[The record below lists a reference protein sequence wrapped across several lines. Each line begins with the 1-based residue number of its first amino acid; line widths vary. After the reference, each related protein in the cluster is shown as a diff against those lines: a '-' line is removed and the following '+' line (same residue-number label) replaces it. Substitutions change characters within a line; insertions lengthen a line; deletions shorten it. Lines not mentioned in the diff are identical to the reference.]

1 VARIFDN
8 LGTLQKLIQRK
19 PFGLITDMDGTISP
33 IPHDFL
39 RKTIPPP
46 TLPQLTELVSRMDLL
61 AIVSGR
67 TSEAIKNLVNIDGI
81 KYSGHY
87 GMEQWENDRA
97 ILHPDAGAY
106 VPAMRAV
113 AEELEAL
120 RSIQGIL
127 IQYKGATISVH
138 YHLCLQPEAA
148 KQQILNLLMKSTQI
162 KNLLIMDEKTNI
174 GIVPRVDIDKG
185 TAVTTLIQQYHLGA
199 AIYMGDDIGD
209 IPAFRAVR
217 RAKSKKDFDGLA
229 ILVTGTETSHSLMDE
244 VDFTLDGVT
253 ETETLLNW
261 LIDNTRGRT

>member
-1 VARIFDN
+1 M
-8 LGTLQKLIQRK
+8 QRK

-46 TLPQLTELVSRMDLL
+46 TLPQLTELVSRMDVL

-67 TSEAIKNLVNIDGI
+67 TSEGIKNLVNIDGI
-81 KYSGHY
+81 KYIGHY

-106 VPAMRAV
+106 VPTMRAI
-113 AEELEAL
+113 AKELEPL

-127 IQYKGATISVH
+127 IQDKWATISIH

-148 KQQILNLLMKSTQI
+148 KQQILDLLIKSPHI

-174 GIVPRVDIDKG
+174 GILPRVDVNKG
-185 TAVTTLIQQYHLGA
+185 TAVTTLIRQYRLEA
-199 AIYMGDDIGD
+199 AIYLGDDIGD
-209 IPAFRAVR
+209 APAFRAIR
-217 RAKSKKDFDGLA
+217 QARSKKSFNGLG
-229 ILVTGTETSHSLMDE
+229 ILVTGTETSHNLLDE
-244 VDFTLDGVT
+244 VDFTLDGVQ
-253 ETETLLNW
+253 ETETLLQW
-261 LIDNTRGRT
+261 LVDNSPVRGSVALFS

>member
-1 VARIFDN
+1 VARILDN
-8 LGTLQKLIQRK
+8 LDTLKKLIQRK

-81 KYSGHY
+81 KYIGHY

-106 VPAMRAV
+106 APAMRAV
-113 AEELEAL
+113 ADELEAL
-120 RSIQGIL
+120 RSIHGIL
-127 IQYKGATISVH
+127 IQDKGATISVH
-138 YHLCLQPEAA
+138 YHLCLRPEAA
-148 KQQILNLLMKSTQI
+148 KQQILNLLMKSPQI

-174 GIVPRVDIDKG
+174 GIVPRVDINKG
-185 TAVTTLIQQYHLGA
+185 TAVTTLIRQYHLGA
-199 AIYMGDDIGD
+199 AIYLGDDIGD
-209 IPAFRAVR
+209 IPAFQAVR
-217 RAKSKKDFDGLA
+217 LAKSKKSFDGLA
-229 ILVTGTETSHSLMDE
+229 ILVTGTETNPSLMDE
-244 VDFTLDGVT
+244 VDFTLDGIA

-261 LIDNTRGRT
+261 LVDNTRGRT